1 MEKDV
6 VFSFFVKYTK
16 ANELEKLKLIE
27 SLPIIS
33 TKKDKLEKHML
44 GSLLNSYLMDMQ
56 DYYEERLVIDNIRKQ
71 GAVEELEEV
80 LNVLLGDG
88 SSAERTRKYVQDRL
102 KELKEGVEK

>member
-71 GAVEELEEV
+71 GAVEELEKF
-80 LNVLLGDG
+80 NKKI
-88 SSAERTRKYVQDRL
+88 RNKYDYCVFNRDIENRI
-102 KELKEGVEK
+102 KELKEED